1 MPVVLSTVAVLP
13 LPYGY
18 YSFLRLAI
26 TLSAAYLAW
35 EAYREKDAF
44 NGWALILSMVA
55 LLFNPLMPVYLDR
68 GSWFVIDLAVA
79 GIFAMRWYFSVER
92 DSEDKSGSWVCASGI
107 ETGTRNG
114 FLFCHPAA
122 RHYG

>member
-1 MPVVLSTVAVLP
+1 MRNNLILVPVVLLIVAVFP

-55 LLFNPLMPVYLDR
+55 LLFNPLIPVYLDR
-68 GSWFVIDLAVA
+68 GSWFVIDLVVA
-79 GIFAMRWYFSVER
+79 GIFAMRWYVSA
-92 DSEDKSGSWVCASGI
+92 DGGSEEKSGS
-107 ETGTRNG
+107 
-114 FLFCHPAA
+114 
-122 RHYG
+122 

>member
-1 MPVVLSTVAVLP
+1 MRNNLILVPIALLIVAILP

-35 EAYREKDAF
+35 EAYREKYAF

-55 LLFNPLMPVYLDR
+55 LLFNPLIPVYLDR

-79 GIFAMRWYFSVER
+79 GIFAMRWYVSAEG
-92 DSEDKSGSWVCASGI
+92 DSEENSRG
-107 ETGTRNG
+107 
-114 FLFCHPAA
+114 
-122 RHYG
+122 